1 VAGPPG
7 LRSRAAFWQWVRHH
21 SVALLSTTADYVL
34 MVTCVEVGHL
44 RPVTATVV
52 GACAGALTN
61 FSLNRGFTY
70 RATGAAFLRHIWR
83 YALVSTTSLG
93 LNAAGE
99 ALFNGVLGVQ
109 YLIARVITSVIVSNG
124 WNYPMQRFFVFSAGR
139 LAPSPPRELP

>member
-1 VAGPPG
+1 VAGTLG
-7 LRSRAAFWQWVRHH
+7 QSSRATFRQWIRHH
-21 SVALLSTTADYVL
+21 FVAVLSTAADYVV
-34 MVTCVEVGHL
+34 MVTCVELGHL

-52 GACAGALTN
+52 GAFVGAFAN

-70 RATGAAFLRHIWR
+70 RAAGAAFSRHLWR
-83 YALVSTTSLG
+83 YALVSMASLG

-99 ALFNGVLGVQ
+99 ELFNGILGLQ

-139 LAPSPPRELP
+139 PAPSPPS